1 MKELFESKNFFMNAN
16 KLWHASLGIKSL
28 NATLINALFI
38 KPIDEKLIKRL
49 LKYET
54 IIIYNPYST
63 RYGLVN
69 LICSTLMKF
78 NYKGKVVTKCV
89 DDKFVDH
96 ATINEQLDSMK
107 INIKHIISLL
117 K

>member
-1 MKELFESKNFFMNAN
+1 MNKVLKQDKKEFKIIEITEEEGFLLNSRKNNYE
-16 KLWHASLGIKSL
+16 IK
-28 NATLINALFI
+28 IF
-38 KPIDEKLIKRL
+38 DEKLIKRL

-69 LICSTLMKF
+69 LISSTLMRF